1 MRIINLLV
9 DALLAPPASA
19 ASTGSTDAVRDP
31 ALRAGPIAGAAR
43 VCRDGVRFR
52 FRTIADRF
60 HAMIRDASDR
70 EAERLG
76 RGRPFNCA
84 ITRDANSNGFRGVIR
99 EWAGAGAA
107 GKRHRDLAGIDPAK
121 IMILLEFHLFRPR
134 GAFAMS
140 FRLAVFLVGALLV
153 SEASAAGG
161 NADVVRDLATRVGPI
176 IGSAQVCRDIDRS
189 RVQVIVD
196 KFQTVIREASPQ
208 DNERADLQRTFDRS
222 IADGR
227 NVVSFGKIDC
237 KAAERQFSDLEHSL
251 GLSSSSLSGVIGPS
265 SAAAATAPTA
275 PLPPAAAAPTSTA
288 RGITDNEIKF
298 GIVGPFS
305 GSARELGRQMKL
317 GIDAAFNR
325 VNDAGGVEGRKLRLI
340 AADDGYEPS
349 RTLDAM
355 KQLYDKEQVFGFI
368 GNVGTPTAAVA
379 IPYAL
384 QNKSLFFGAFTGAN
398 ILRSD
403 PPDRYVFNYRAS
415 YGEETDAVVRYL
427 IKLRHLQ
434 PRQIAVLAQQDS
446 YGDAGFAGV
455 AKAFRAL
462 GVDDGSILRLG
473 YKRNT
478 VEVDD
483 AINELKLQKPAIRA
497 VVMVATY
504 RAAAKFIE
512 KTRDLFPGMLYSNV
526 SFVGSTQLADELM
539 MLGPRFANGVIV
551 TQVVPA
557 VGGYSSA
564 VLEYKNALNKYF
576 PGEAP
581 DYVSLEGYV
590 AANVLIDALKKTG
603 AQLDTEKLIDTLEN
617 TRNLDL
623 GLGAPLTYS
632 RGEHQASHKVWG
644 TTIDDK
650 GKYQSI
656 DLE

>member
-1 MRIINLLV
+1 MSIRLSVFLAA
-9 DALLAPPASA
+9 ALLTSPASA
-19 ASTGSTDAVRDP
+19 AG
-31 ALRAGPIAGAAR
+31 
-43 VCRDGVRFR
+43 
-52 FRTIADRF
+52 
-60 HAMIRDASDR
+60 
-70 EAERLG
+70 
-76 RGRPFNCA
+76 
-84 ITRDANSNGFRGVIR
+84 NSVY
-99 EWAGAGAA
+99 
-107 GKRHRDLAGIDPAK
+107 
-121 IMILLEFHLFRPR
+121 
-134 GAFAMS
+134 
-140 FRLAVFLVGALLV
+140 
-153 SEASAAGG
+153 
-161 NADVVRDLATRVGPI
+161 VVRDLASRIGPI
-176 IGSAQVCRDIDRS
+176 IGSAQVCRDIERS

-208 DNERADLQRTFDRS
+208 DADRADLQQGFDRS
-222 IADGR
+222 VVDGR

-237 KAAERQFSDLEHSL
+237 KTAERQFSELERSL
-251 GLSSSSLSGVIGPS
+251 GINNGTGLSGVIGPS
-265 SAAAATAPTA
+265 AAAAATAPTA
-275 PLPPAAAAPTSTA
+275 PLPPPAAVPTSTA
-288 RGITDNEIKF
+288 RGVTDNEIKF

-305 GSARELGRQMKL
+305 GASRELGRQMKL

-325 VNDAGGVEGRKLRLI
+325 VNEAGGVSGRMLKLI

-355 KQLYDKEQVFGFI
+355 KTLYEKEQVFGFI

-384 QNKSLFFGAFTGAN
+384 EKKELFFGAFTGAN
-398 ILRSD
+398 LLRSD

-415 YGEETDAVVRYL
+415 YVEETDSVVRYL

-434 PRQIAVLAQQDS
+434 PRQIAVLAQDDA

-455 AKAFRAL
+455 SKAFRAL
-462 GVDDGSILRLG
+462 GVDDSAILRLG

-478 VEVDD
+478 VEVEE
-483 AINELKLQKPAIRA
+483 AINQLKLQKTQIRA

-512 KTRDLFPGMLYSNV
+512 KTRDQFPGLVYSNV

-539 MLGPRFANGVIV
+539 MLGPRFATGVIV

-564 VLEYKNALNKYF
+564 VLEYKAALNKYF

-590 AANVLIDALKKTG
+590 AAYVLIQALQKTG

-623 GLGAPLTYS
+623 GLGTTLNFG

-644 TTIDDK
+644 TAIDNK
-650 GKYQSI
+650 GKYQSL

>member
-1 MRIINLLV
+1 MSLRLTV
-9 DALLAPPASA
+9 FFVAAL
-19 ASTGSTDAVRDP
+19 
-31 ALRAGPIAGAAR
+31 
-43 VCRDGVRFR
+43 
-52 FRTIADRF
+52 
-60 HAMIRDASDR
+60 
-70 EAERLG
+70 
-76 RGRPFNCA
+76 
-84 ITRDANSNGFRGVIR
+84 
-99 EWAGAGAA
+99 
-107 GKRHRDLAGIDPAK
+107 
-121 IMILLEFHLFRPR
+121 
-134 GAFAMS
+134 FA
-140 FRLAVFLVGALLV
+140 

-161 NADVVRDLATRVGPI
+161 STDVVRDLATRVGPI
-176 IGSAQVCRDIDRS
+176 LGSAQACRDIDRS
-189 RVQVIVD
+189 RIQVIVD

-208 DNERADLQRTFDRS
+208 EADRTDLQRTFDRN

-227 NVVSFGKIDC
+227 NIVSFGKVDC
-237 KAAERQFSDLEHSL
+237 KTAERQFTDLERSL
-251 GLSSSSLSGVIGPS
+251 GIGSTSLSGVIGPS

-275 PLPPAAAAPTSTA
+275 PLPPAATAPTSTA
-288 RGITDNEIKF
+288 RGVTDNEIKF

-325 VNDAGGVEGRKLRLI
+325 ANDAGGIEGRKLRLV
-340 AADDGYEPS
+340 AADDGYEPT

-384 QNKSLFFGAFTGAN
+384 EKKELFFGAFTGASL
-398 ILRSD
+398 LRND

-415 YGEETDAVVRYL
+415 YAEETDAAVHYL
-427 IKLRHLQ
+427 IKMRHLQ
-434 PRQIAVLAQQDS
+434 PRQIAVLAQQDA

-462 GVDDGSILRLG
+462 GVDDSAILRLG

-478 VEVDD
+478 VEVDE
-483 AINELKLQKPAIRA
+483 AISELKAQKPAIRA

-512 KTRDLFPGMLYSNV
+512 KTRDQFPGLIYSNV

-564 VLEYKNALNKYF
+564 VLEYKGALTKYF

-590 AANVLIDALKKTG
+590 AATVLIDALKKTG

-617 TRNLDL
+617 THNLDL
-623 GLGAPLTYS
+623 GLGTQLNYGRA
-632 RGEHQASHKVWG
+632 EHQASHKIWG
-644 TTIDDK
+644 TTLDDK
-650 GKYQSI
+650 GKYQSV